1 MSFYWVWVP
10 LLAIYCI
17 ILAYFTKQLNEKY
30 TKSLFWF
37 VYFLPVLC
45 NLWPIITR
53 YSKNLV
59 FDGLLYD
66 AIVFLT
72 FYGTMLC
79 LGAGANFTT
88 RQWVACF
95 VIIVAMIVLKV
106 DSQ

>member
-1 MSFYWVWVP
+1 MSFYWIWVP
-10 LLAIYCI
+10 ILAVYCV
-17 ILAYFTKQLNEKY
+17 ILAYFTKRLNDY
-30 TKSLFWF
+30 RTTFLFWL
-37 VYFLPVLC
+37 VYFLPIVC
-45 NLWPIITR
+45 NLWPVIAK

-72 FYGTMLC
+72 FYGTMLWM
-79 LGAGANFTT
+79 GAGQNFTT

-106 DSQ
+106 DA